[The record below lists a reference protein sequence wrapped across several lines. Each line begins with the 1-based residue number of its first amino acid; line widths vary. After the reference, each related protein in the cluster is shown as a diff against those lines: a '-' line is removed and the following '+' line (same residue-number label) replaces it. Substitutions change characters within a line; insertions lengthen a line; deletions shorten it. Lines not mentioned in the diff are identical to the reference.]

1 MPPKQDKKSKSQDKK
16 KANPPRINKPYA
28 EAIQDALVTL
38 KTRGG
43 SSRQE
48 LWKAVQG
55 RNPNA
60 DYKQFAVRLQKMVKE
75 ENPVVVNGKNNQRFQ
90 LSDKL
95 KGRLDRVNKA
105 RASKGLEKVTNV
117 RHLTKGKKDPVKA
130 AAAKA
135 KKAEANKARTAKK
148 KEHT

>member
-1 MPPKQDKKSKSQDKK
+1 M
-16 KANPPRINKPYA
+16 
-28 EAIQDALVTL
+28 TL

-48 LWKAVQG
+48 LWKAVQA

-75 ENPVVVNGKNNQRFQ
+75 EKPAVVNGKNNQRFQ
-90 LSDKL
+90 LSDSL
-95 KGRLDRVNKA
+95 RDRLNRVNKQ
-105 RASKGLEKVTNV
+105 RESKGLAKVTNV
-117 RHLTKGKKDPVKA
+117 RHLTKAKKDPVKA

-135 KKAEANKARTAKK
+135 KKAEAKKARTAKK
-148 KEHT
+148 RELA